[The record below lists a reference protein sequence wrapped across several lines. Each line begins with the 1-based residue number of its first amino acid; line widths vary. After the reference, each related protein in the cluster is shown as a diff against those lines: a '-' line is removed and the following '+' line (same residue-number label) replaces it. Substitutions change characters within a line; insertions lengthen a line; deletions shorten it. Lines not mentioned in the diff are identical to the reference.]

1 MLLRVGL
8 RLGLLG
14 LGLAGCASSPAP
26 APASSTA
33 VAAPDPAPT
42 PSVTKEQAHAMVQSG
57 AKLVDVR
64 SPEEYNERHIEGAV
78 NIPVDDLPARAS
90 ELGNKDQ
97 PMVLYCRSGRRADR
111 AAKTLREAGYT
122 KVETLGGIDNW

>member
-26 APASSTA
+26 ASSKG

-42 PSVTKEQAHAMVQSG
+42 PSVSKKQAHELVAEG

-78 NIPVDDLPARAS
+78 NIPVDDLPARAT
-90 ELGNKDQ
+90 ELGSKDQ
-97 PMVLYCRSGRRADR
+97 PVVLYCRTGRRAER
-111 AAKTLREAGYT
+111 AAKSLREAGYT
-122 KVETLGGIDNW
+122 KVENLGGIDNW